1 MPTSIT
7 IGTKVASGTNAN
19 NLYRQGVEITSPAY
33 LRGAQF
39 PKLLPNAS
47 PGLIRSGSLLATF
60 EVRHYDDTLNE
71 PSVRSLDSLSMDSPK
86 AFTKIRLQQERRD
99 LGQLGESDSDVDAAG
114 LQPFREASRFYA
126 KTYIELGDA
135 RYPMSAAIRNAY
147 FGSPYRHD
155 GVIEPLT
162 IRSVADFS
170 SIEVPKPA
178 HGVFGSLE
186 SSAAEDV
193 LGRAAPIVFSIEFG
207 GPTVPPFFD
216 AGQVAPGPSTMP
228 DPGFVE
234 STGSAVSAFTDSS
247 DKRSNA
253 DRYNDPDIRA
263 LMLANVTGSISDF
276 PAPGTVIAQA
286 GSVVRP
292 TQLQQDVI
300 VATDSIAFIG
310 LRR

>member
-1 MPTSIT
+1 MPTSVT
-7 IGTKVASGTNAN
+7 IGTSNVSGTNVN
-19 NLYRQGVEITSPAY
+19 DLYRQGVEISAPAY

-71 PSVRSLDSLSMDSPK
+71 PSVKSLSSLSMDSPK

-99 LGQLGESDSDVDAAG
+99 LGQLGESDADVDAGG
-114 LQPFREASRFYA
+114 LQPFREASRFDA
-126 KTYIELGDA
+126 KTYIELGQD
-135 RYPMSAAIRNAY
+135 RYPMSAATRNAY

-162 IRSVADFS
+162 IRPVADFS
-170 SIEVPKPA
+170 SIEVPRPA

-193 LGRAAPIVFSIEFG
+193 LGRSNPIGFTVEFG

-216 AGQVAPGPSTMP
+216 AGHIVLSPGTMP

-234 STGSAVSAFTDSS
+234 STGSAVSAFEDTS
-247 DKRSNA
+247 DKRGNA
-253 DRYNDPDIRA
+253 NRYNDPEMRA
-263 LMLANVTGSISDF
+263 LMLANVTGSIDDF
-276 PAPGTVIAQA
+276 PAPGMVIAAA

-292 TQLQQDVI
+292 TQLRDGMT
-300 VATDSIAFIG
+300 VATDSIAFVG

>member
-1 MPTSIT
+1 MPTSVT
-7 IGTKVASGTNAN
+7 IGTRTASGTNVN
-19 NLYRQGVEITSPAY
+19 DLYRQGVEITTPAY

-99 LGQLGESDSDVDAAG
+99 LGQLGESDSDVDAGG
-114 LQPFREASRFYA
+114 LQPFREAARFDA
-126 KTYIELGDA
+126 KTYIELGEA
-135 RYPMSAAIRNAY
+135 RYPMSAATRNAY

-162 IRSVADFS
+162 IRPIADFS
-170 SIEVPKPA
+170 SIEVPRPA

-193 LGRAAPIVFSIEFG
+193 LGRSTPIGFTLEFN
-207 GPTVPPFFD
+207 GPSTSPFFD
-216 AGQVAPGPSTMP
+216 GGQVVLGPDTMG

-234 STGSAVSAFTDSS
+234 STGSAASAFTDSS
-247 DKRSNA
+247 DKRNNA
-253 DRYNDPDIRA
+253 DRYNDPEIRG
-263 LMLANVTGSISDF
+263 LMLSNVTGSITDF
-276 PAPGTVIAQA
+276 PAPGTVIAAA
-286 GSVVRP
+286 GTVVSP
-292 TQLQQDVI
+292 THLRQEPLA
-300 VATDSIAFIG
+300 ATDSIAFIG